1 MVIEGGERMAD
12 VDDASIEDYDIA
24 DEDSGSSIDRYKG
37 STFASLLVFILFVIW
52 FLYRMGCIGQR

>member
-1 MVIEGGERMAD
+1 MAD

-37 STFASLLVFILFVIW
+37 STFASLLVIILFVIW

>member
-24 DEDSGSSIDRYKG
+24 DEASGSWIDRYKG
-37 STFASLLVFILFVIW
+37 RTFASLLVIILFVIW

>member
-24 DEDSGSSIDRYKG
+24 DEDSGSSIDSYKG
-37 STFASLLVFILFVIW
+37 STFASRSVIILFVIW

>member
-12 VDDASIEDYDIA
+12 VDYDIA

-37 STFASLLVFILFVIW
+37 STFASLLVIILFVIW

>member
-1 MVIEGGERMAD
+1 MAD

-37 STFASLLVFILFVIW
+37 STSAILSPPSITITGHHQ
-52 FLYRMGCIGQR
+52 LTIYI